1 MNKTNYMEWIYKPKT
16 EKQLKDWYRSKVRT
30 NMSGFISYTD
40 FKDWYDNKPKECFYC
55 CLKEEDS
62 QKIVHNGILTSIRF
76 PINGDVKQGVNR
88 AYWLEVDKK
97 DPKGIYSRENCEL
110 SCYFCNNDK
119 SDVFN
124 HIQYK
129 EFMKDRLL
137 FLKQLL

>member
-1 MNKTNYMEWIYKPKT
+1 MEWIYKPKT
-16 EKQLKDWYRSKVRT
+16 EKQLKDWFRNKVRT

-55 CLKEEDS
+55 GLKEEDS
-62 QKIVHNGILTSIRF
+62 QKIVHNGILTSNRF

-97 DPKGIYSRENCEL
+97 DPKDIYSRENCEL

-129 EFMKDRLL
+129 EFMKDRLS
-137 FLKQLL
+137 FLKKLITN

>member
-1 MNKTNYMEWIYKPKT
+1 MNKTNDMGWIYKPKT

-40 FKDWYDNKPKECFYC
+40 FKDWYDNKSKECFYC
-55 CLKEEDS
+55 GLKEEDS
-62 QKIVHNGILTSIRF
+62 QKIVHNGILTSNRF
-76 PINGDVKQGVNR
+76 PINGNIKQGVNR
-88 AYWLEVDKK
+88 GYWLEVDKK
-97 DPKGIYSRENCEL
+97 EPKGIYSRENCEL

-129 EFMKDRLL
+129 EFMKDRLS
-137 FLKQLL
+137 FLKQLI